1 MARSFTNS
9 EALLAAIRKE
19 MQSAMD
25 EVESKGYLAAVKN
38 AGDFYSQGHPNRYK
52 RTPSYGN
59 SAKSTGVIGSGD
71 HLETEIYLDTGF
83 NYSTGS
89 WSTPKIFDAIEFG
102 DGGVL
107 GKTGRWQQTEEDVE
121 RIINEAFVKRFG

>member
-25 EVESKGYLAAVKN
+25 EVDSRGKMAAEKN
-38 AGDFYSQGHPNRYK
+38 SDDFYSQGSPNRYK
-52 RTPSYGN
+52 RTYSYGD
-59 SAKSTGVIGSGD
+59 SPKSMGVIGSGD
-71 HLETEIYLDTGF
+71 HLETEIYLDMDFSYT
-83 NYSTGS
+83 TGS
-89 WSTPKIFDAIEFG
+89 WSTPKVFNAIEFG
-102 DGGVL
+102 GGGIL